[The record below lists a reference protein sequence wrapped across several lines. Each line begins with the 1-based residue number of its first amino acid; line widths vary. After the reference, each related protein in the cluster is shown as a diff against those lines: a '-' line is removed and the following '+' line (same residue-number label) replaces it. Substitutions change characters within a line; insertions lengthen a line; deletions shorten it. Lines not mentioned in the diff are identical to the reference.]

1 MKKAISWILL
11 FFWLIL
17 IFTFSNQTGSVSTGL
32 SDQVLSFLPK
42 FIDSEL
48 LSFIV
53 RKCAHFF
60 EYFILAILTL
70 NVCKNYAAIS
80 KKQLIITILFCFLY
94 AMSDEFHQVFIAGR
108 TPKFWDVCIDTCGS
122 LAGIVCMLIFS
133 KKKSTLEELGMK
145 RKMSERN

>member
-94 AMSDEFHQVFIAGR
+94 AISDEFHQSFIPDR
-108 TPKFWDVCIDTCGS
+108 TPLVGDVLIDSCGVIV
-122 LAGIVCMLIFS
+122 GIGVVIILLKIV
-133 KKKSTLEELGMK
+133 KKIKDK
-145 RKMSERN
+145 Q

>member
-60 EYFILAILTL
+60 EYFILAILTMQPYP
-70 NVCKNYAAIS
+70 KNNSLSRFY
-80 KKQLIITILFCFLY
+80 F
-94 AMSDEFHQVFIAGR
+94 VF
-108 TPKFWDVCIDTCGS
+108 
-122 LAGIVCMLIFS
+122 CMLFQMNFIKFS
-133 KKKSTLEELGMK
+133 LLVEPQSFGMFA
-145 RKMSERN
+145 SILAEVLLV